1 MHSSQVGLICLFL
14 FAVSQG
20 LRDAFFGS
28 IFQSVSFLFIATLA
42 FGLSCLVFIGLSAV
56 RRPQDLTRLIASP
69 GAFIGLNLTTA
80 AAWLGFFYGLR
91 HLEPA
96 VVATIYNG
104 MGLLVVLGVA
114 KVGWT
119 AAQTESS
126 RAERL
131 CFLGVAAALAA
142 LAIVVLTHRSGLTS
156 NAFVPQAVA
165 VVVVTGA
172 GAMITLGHLIARWF
186 NDAGVHA
193 DAVLGVRFLL
203 TLGAAAVLEMVL
215 GTPSARPA
223 LGALPFFAA
232 AAFLLIVTPSLLV
245 QIGVSRSSPLAVN
258 VFRALG
264 PVFVFAVQQLDG
276 RLRFSGA
283 TLLCIVAFCL
293 CATGASVLRGWREAR
308 QSETS
313 VRAAGSQAARAST
326 SPPRLH
332 N

>member
-1 MHSSQVGLICLFL
+1 MHPSQVGLVCLFL

-20 LRDAFFGS
+20 LRDTFFGN
-28 IFQSVSFLFIATLA
+28 IFQSVSFLFVATLA
-42 FGLSCLVFIGLSAV
+42 FGLSCLVFIGISAA
-56 RRPQDLTRLIASP
+56 RRPQDLTRLVASP

-96 VVATIYNG
+96 VVATLYNG
-104 MGLLVVLGVA
+104 IGSLVVLGVA

-142 LAIVVLTHRSGLTS
+142 LAVVVLTHRSGLPG

-165 VVVVTGA
+165 LAVVTGA

-193 DAVLGVRFLL
+193 AAVLGTRFLL
-203 TLGAAAVLEMVL
+203 TFGAAAVLEMIL
-215 GTPSARPA
+215 GTTGARPT

-245 QIGVSRSSPLAVN
+245 QMGVSRSSPLAVN
-258 VFRALG
+258 VFRSLG

-308 QSETS
+308 PSETW
-313 VRAAGSQAARAST
+313 VIAAGGQAVCSSAR
-326 SPPRLH
+326 PPRLS